1 MEYILCCALCFFVL
15 VLPLFFFFFCAGSST
30 HRFSRRWKNSFGRST
45 QKLDI
50 FEGVLQK
57 LEEREKVR
65 RRKWR
70 KILEKSEWFNET
82 TPLSLYS
89 IEVADFINNFVN
101 SLQYCDEVEISF
113 NRVSLVFSRH
123 CHPSL
128 SGQVINWF
136 ILYFI
141 FTFLFL
147 SRYVWKYVIVCNA
160 RKAVKNLHLVL
171 HIWNNKKMTIRWCVN
186 DLVANDCIWIGRS
199 EK

>member
-1 MEYILCCALCFFVL
+1 M
-15 VLPLFFFFFCAGSST
+15 
-30 HRFSRRWKNSFGRST
+30 K
-45 QKLDI
+45 
-50 FEGVLQK
+50 
-57 LEEREKVR
+57 EREKIR

-147 SRYVWKYVIVCNA
+147 SRYVWKYVFVWNA